1 MAEFANRSLLQ
12 AAAPVFLLPELT
24 SGLPAIPPCPS
35 THEKAAV
42 HDRRPIERELDV
54 NRSAYFF
61 FAASSFSRT
70 LSESSV

>member
-1 MAEFANRSLLQ
+1 MNG
-12 AAAPVFLLPELT
+12 T
-24 SGLPAIPPCPS
+24 PS
-35 THEKAAV
+35 PHEKAAV

-61 FAASSFSRT
+61 FAESSFSRT